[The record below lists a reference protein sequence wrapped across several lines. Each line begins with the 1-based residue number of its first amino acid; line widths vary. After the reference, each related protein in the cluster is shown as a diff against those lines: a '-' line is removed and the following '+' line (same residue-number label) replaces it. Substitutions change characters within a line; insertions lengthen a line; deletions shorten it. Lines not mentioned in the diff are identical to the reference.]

1 MKIFPRLNAA
11 AERLWTNP
19 PTDFKNVE
27 SRFNRQRERILA
39 KGINSDA
46 SIPEYCTIFEGEC
59 R

>member
-19 PTDFKNVE
+19 PTDFKEVE
-27 SRFNRQRERILA
+27 SRFNRQRERIIA
-39 KGINSDA
+39 KGINADA
-46 SIPEYCTIFEGEC
+46 SMPEYCTTFEGDC